1 MMKQMRSLAVYNN
14 KGFSLVE
21 MVITIGV
28 IATIVV
34 ALATMGIFSLKKASE
49 GFYKSKAL
57 RYAQEGVEAIRYYRD
72 TNPTAFGN
80 LAKSTDTGVGNYI
93 AEFEPT
99 GWVIKQP
106 EEDAGCQD
114 PEQSLTN
121 NNSAMIETACN
132 SVLTPFY
139 KRIITVENTG
149 DIVDFRVTVWWEDG
163 DYKGTGGDPSK
174 VIVIGTKLSK

>member
-1 MMKQMRSLAVYNN
+1 MMKQTRLLAVHNN

-57 RYAQEGVEAIRYYRD
+57 RYAQEGVEAIRYFRD
-72 TNPTAFGN
+72 TNPTAFSN

-93 AEFEPT
+93 ADLELT
-99 GWVIKQP
+99 GWVIKQADP
-106 EEDAGCQD
+106 DYCQD
-114 PEQSLTN
+114 PELMS
-121 NNSAMIETACN
+121 NSTEVQCN
-132 SVLTPFY
+132 DVLTPFY
-139 KRIITVENTG
+139 KRIITVEDISPSG

-163 DYKGTGGDPSK
+163 DYDGTGGDPSK